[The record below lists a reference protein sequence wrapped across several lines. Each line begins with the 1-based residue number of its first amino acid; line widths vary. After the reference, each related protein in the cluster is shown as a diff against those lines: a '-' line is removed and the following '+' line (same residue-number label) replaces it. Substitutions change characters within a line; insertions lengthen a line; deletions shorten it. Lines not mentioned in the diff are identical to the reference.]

1 MSSLF
6 LKRDLQAA
14 AKDAV
19 PIGASTTNKKSKQD
33 FKMPKPPPGAPPPM
47 MIRMTQEEADTAS
60 ATLNEK
66 HVDAMVIA
74 VDGVDMSIL
83 MEKGLK
89 YAENMELSKQV
100 QAVQG
105 VYWLIGKHRGR
116 PVFKQQHDASEFGN
130 RALYL
135 FYSMDEKNWGWF
147 VAEKLFDAA
156 KAIEKTVNIVDRTN
170 YNQFNFVK
178 HVNDIQ
184 HNSDWQPQ

>member
-6 LKRDLQAA
+6 LKRDLLAA

-60 ATLNEK
+60 ATLKEQ
-66 HVDAMVIA
+66 HVDAMVIS
-74 VDGVDMSIL
+74 VDGVDVPTM

-89 YAENMELSKQV
+89 YAENMELVQQV
-100 QAVQG
+100 SQVQG
-105 VYWLIGKHRGR
+105 VYWLIGRHRDR
-116 PVFKQQHDASEFGN
+116 PVFKQHIAPDDDKPP
-130 RALYL
+130 LYL
-135 FYSMDEKNWGWF
+135 FYNLDDKNGGWF
-147 VAEKLFDAA
+147 VAEKLFDSS
-156 KAIEKTVNIVDRTN
+156 KAVEKTVNIVDRTN

>member
-6 LKRDLQAA
+6 LKRDLLAA

-19 PIGASTTNKKSKQD
+19 PIGATTNKKSKQD

-60 ATLNEK
+60 ATLKEQ
-66 HVDAMVIA
+66 HVDAMVISIDS
-74 VDGVDMSIL
+74 VDVPTL

-89 YAENMELSKQV
+89 YEENMELSKQV

-116 PVFKQQHDASEFGN
+116 PVFKQQHDKDDPDKP
-130 RALYL
+130 ALFL
-135 FYSMDEKNWGWF
+135 FYSTDEKNWGWF
-147 VAEKLFDAA
+147 VAEKLFDTA

>member
-19 PIGASTTNKKSKQD
+19 PIGASTSNKKSKQD
-33 FKMPKPPPGAPPPM
+33 FKMPRPPVEAPPPRM
-47 MIRMTQEEADTAS
+47 LSMTQEEADTAS
-60 ATLNEK
+60 ANIK
-66 HVDAMVIA
+66 DQYVDAMVIT
-74 VDGVDMSIL
+74 VDGVDVPSM

-89 YAENMELSKQV
+89 YAQNMELV
-100 QAVQG
+100 QQATQVQG
-105 VYWLIGKHRGR
+105 VYWLIGKHRDR
-116 PVFKQQHDASEFGN
+116 PVFKQQLAPGDEDKPP
-130 RALYL
+130 LYL
-135 FYSMDEKNWGWF
+135 FYSLDDKNGGWF
-147 VAEKLFDAA
+147 VAEKLFDSS
-156 KAIEKTVNIVDRTN
+156 KAVEKTVNIVDRTN

>member
-1 MSSLF
+1 MSSVF

-74 VDGVDMSIL
+74 ADGVDMSIL

-89 YAENMELSKQV
+89 YDENMELSKQV

-116 PVFKQQHDASEFGN
+116 PVFKQQHDASEFDKP
-130 RALYL
+130 ALFL
-135 FYSMDEKNWGWF
+135 FYSTDEKNWGWF
-147 VAEKLFDAA
+147 VAEKLFDVA

>member
-1 MSSLF
+1 MF
-6 LKRDLQAA
+6 LKRDLLAA

-19 PIGASTTNKKSKQD
+19 PIGASTSNKKSKQD
-33 FKMPKPPPGAPPPM
+33 FKMPRPPVEAPPPRM
-47 MIRMTQEEADTAS
+47 LSMTQEEADTAS
-60 ATLNEK
+60 ATLKEQ
-66 HVDAMVIA
+66 HVDAMVIS

-116 PVFKQQHDASEFGN
+116 PVFKQQHDASKFGKP
-130 RALYL
+130 ALYL
-135 FYSMDEKNWGWF
+135 FYSIDEKNWGWF
-147 VAEKLFDAA
+147 VAEKLFDSS
-156 KAIEKTVNIVDRTN
+156 KAVEKTVNIVDRTN